1 MKAIRTLI
9 VDDEPLARDGLRLR
23 LAAEDDVEIA
33 GEAVDGP
40 SAVHAIESI
49 RPDLVFL
56 DVQMPGMDGFEVLE
70 ATAEK
75 HLPAVIFVTAY
86 DEYAIRAFEVHALD
100 YLLKP
105 VSADRLEEALRRV
118 RKDLAR
124 EEDGDIQERLANLL
138 ENWKH
143 EGTGEA
149 GALRDSSGYVYRFA
163 VRDRDRFVLIK
174 SIEIDWIESAAN
186 YARLHARGTSFLI
199 RSTMSELEKRLDP
212 KRFARIH
219 RSTIVNIDR
228 IKEIRPDAFGDFDVL
243 LDKGATLRLSR
254 TYRERLLG
262 S

>member
-1 MKAIRTLI
+1 MNIRTLI

-23 LAAEDDVEIA
+23 LEREEGVEIV

-49 RPDLVFL
+49 RPDLVLL

-70 ATAEK
+70 ASAES
-75 HLPAVIFVTAY
+75 HLPAVVFVTAY

-105 VSADRLEEALRRV
+105 VSADRLTEALRRV
-118 RKDLAR
+118 RHELGR
-124 EEDGDIQERLANLL
+124 EDGDDLQHRLAKLI
-138 ENWKH
+138 ETVQV
-143 EGTGEA
+143 ERGDSS
-149 GALRDSSGYVYRFA
+149 ALRDANGYAYRFA
-163 VRDRDRFVLIK
+163 VRDHERFVLLK

-186 YARLHARGTSFLI
+186 YARLHARGSSFLI
-199 RSTMSELEKRLDP
+199 RTTMSELEKKLDP
-212 KRFARIH
+212 RRFARIH

-254 TYRERLLG
+254 TYRDRLLG
-262 S
+262 